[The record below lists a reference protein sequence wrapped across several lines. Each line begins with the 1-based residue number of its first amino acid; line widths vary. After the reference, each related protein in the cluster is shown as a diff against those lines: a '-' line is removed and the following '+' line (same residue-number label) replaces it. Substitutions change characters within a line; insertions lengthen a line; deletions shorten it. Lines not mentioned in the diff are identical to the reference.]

1 MTGSRLL
8 DALRAI
14 VRETFPRLD
23 FFGLYRYRVMAMN
36 GNRVDLQVVK
46 KANGLPDLQAITMP
60 NGVAGA
66 WSELDVGQV
75 VLVAFAEGDPSL
87 PVITHFAPRDTTA
100 DAWLPV
106 QTRLDASDEIRIGSS
121 VATAVRLVD
130 GDQPIAREG
139 DTTAT
144 GTLTIANTAPPG
156 GILITYTPPGLGA
169 VPVVA
174 TITGPSV
181 SPSPTV
187 LDLDGLITSGADKAF
202 A

>member
-1 MTGSRLL
+1 MTSTRFL

-23 FFGLYRYRVMAMN
+23 FFGLYRYRVIAMN

-46 KANGLPDLQAITMP
+46 KANGLPDLQAVTMP
-60 NGVAGA
+60 PGVAGA

-75 VLVAFAEGDPSL
+75 VLVTFAEGDPSL
-87 PVITHFAPRDTTA
+87 PVLVGFAPRDA
-100 DAWLPV
+100 VAAAWLPV
-106 QTRLDASDEIRIGSS
+106 QTRLDASDLINIGPS
-121 VATAVRLVD
+121 VATGVRLVS
-130 GDQPIAREG
+130 GDQPIARVG
-139 DTTAT
+139 DSADT

-156 GILITYTPPGLGA
+156 GILITYTPPGPSPT
-169 VPVVA
+169 PVIA

-187 LDLDGLITSGADKAF
+187 FDLTSLIDSGAAKAF